1 MNKEIMKQAGFADEV
16 KAVEGGQCPF
26 CRNSVSLDSFRNE
39 LSKREFRISGLCQ
52 SCQDEMFGK
61 D

>member
-1 MNKEIMKQAGFADEV
+1 MNKAIMRAAGFSEEV

-26 CRNSVSLDSFRNE
+26 CKKAVTNDSFRNE
-39 LSKREFRISGLCQ
+39 LSRREFKISGLCQ
-52 SCQDEMFGK
+52 SCQDKTFGE

>member
-1 MNKEIMKQAGFADEV
+1 MNKNIMRAVGFEEEV

-26 CRNSVSLDSFRNE
+26 CKKSTSIDDFRDD
-39 LSKREFRISGLCQ
+39 LSRREFRISGLCQ
-52 SCQDEMFGK
+52 GCQNEMFGA